1 MAAQKLT
8 NFYFFKCTLIWQY
21 IIQSKKMIS
30 NKVKGELSAT
40 RAILQKKIKWTFQ
53 PTQYIGTQV
62 KVGEI

>member
-1 MAAQKLT
+1 
-8 NFYFFKCTLIWQY
+8 
-21 IIQSKKMIS
+21 MIS
-30 NKVKGELSAT
+30 NEVKGQLSAT